1 MTRSESEAIHHA
13 AAQGFEAG
21 ADTYA
26 KGRPD
31 YPPALTDWLR
41 RELRLDASSTALDLG
56 AGTGKFLP
64 RLLETRARVIAIEP
78 VDAMRARLAAAFPDV
93 EIKAGRAE
101 QIPLAAEAVDAVTCA
116 QAFHWFANPR
126 AMQEIRRVLKPGG
139 ALGLIWNIRDESVAW
154 VRELTRIIEP
164 FEADTPRYHSEQ
176 WREAF
181 PAEGFSSVAE
191 ASFTNAHEGAAEQ
204 VIVDRTLSI
213 SFIAALAP
221 EQRNQVADRIRD
233 LIANTPE
240 LAGKAAVRFPYR
252 TVAFSCHKQ
261 S

>member
-1 MTRSESEAIHHA
+1 MTRSESESIHHA

-41 RELRLDASSTALDLG
+41 DELGVNASSAVLDLG

-64 RLLETRARVIAIEP
+64 RLLKTQARVIAVEP
-78 VDAMRARLAAAFPDV
+78 VDAMRSRLSSAFSNV
-93 EIKAGRAE
+93 EVKAGRAE
-101 QIPLAAEAVDAVTCA
+101 QIPLAAESVDAVTCA
-116 QAFHWFANPR
+116 QAFHWFANAR

-139 ALGLIWNIRDESVAW
+139 ALGLIWNIRDENVAW

-164 FEADTPRYHSEQ
+164 FEADTPRYHSQQ
-176 WREAF
+176 WREVF
-181 PAEGFSSVAE
+181 PAEGFSSVTE
-191 ASFTNAHEGAAEQ
+191 ASFAHAHEGVAEQ

-240 LAGKAAVRFPYR
+240 LAGKTAVRFPYR
-252 TVAFSCHKQ
+252 TVAFSCRKL